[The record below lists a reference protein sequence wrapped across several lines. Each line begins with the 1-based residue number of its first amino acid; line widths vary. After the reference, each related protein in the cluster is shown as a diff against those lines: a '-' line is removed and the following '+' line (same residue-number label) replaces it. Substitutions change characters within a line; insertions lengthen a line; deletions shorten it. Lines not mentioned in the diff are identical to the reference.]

1 MSAPRY
7 RARSSVLAALAIGA
21 LLAGGLSSCSG
32 KAAGG
37 NEPEE
42 QAASEQTETP
52 LVVATNLKRSAGVAV
67 DKRLEVT
74 ASGGILQ
81 SVEVTAAEVGKL
93 AGRLASD
100 RTRWVASEL
109 LEPGT
114 TYSVK
119 TVSTTAAGETQR
131 DVTRFTTA
139 ELSLDQ
145 QTWADIAP
153 LEGETVGV
161 GMPVIVTFDVAVTD
175 RASLERTMKVT
186 SVPAQRGAW
195 HWLSDNEVHWRPATY
210 WQAGTE
216 VTVDLDI
223 NGVPAGGGIY
233 GQESRHVEFHIGDA
247 HVYKVDARTHQMRVL
262 DNGTLLRTI
271 PITTGKE
278 GFTTRSGTKV
288 IIEKHRVKRMN
299 SETVGI
305 GQGNPEYYDID
316 DVEYAMRLTY
326 SGEFIHAAP
335 WSVADQGHDNVSH
348 GCTGMSVA
356 DAAWLYAMTVRG
368 DVVEYVG
375 TDRPM
380 TFTNGWGDWNMS
392 FPDYRQGSAL

>member
-1 MSAPRY
+1 MSALRY
-7 RARSSVLAALAIGA
+7 RARSRVVAALAIGA
-21 LLAGGLSSCSG
+21 LAAGLSSCSG
-32 KAAGG
+32 SAGG
-37 NEPEE
+37 DDGPEQ
-42 QAASEQTETP
+42 QAAPEQTETP
-52 LVVATNLKRSAGVAV
+52 LVVATNVAKTAGVPV

-74 ASGGILQ
+74 ATGGTLQ
-81 SVEVTAAEVGKL
+81 SVTVSGAEAGKL
-93 AGRLASD
+93 AGRLSSD
-100 RTRWVASEL
+100 HTRWVATER
-109 LEPGT
+109 LEPAT
-114 TYSVK
+114 TYSVR
-119 TVSTTAAGETQR
+119 TVSTTESGETQR
-131 DVTRFTTA
+131 DVSRFTTA
-139 ELSLDQ
+139 ALSLDQ

-153 LEGETVGV
+153 LDGETVGV
-161 GMPVIVTFDVAVTD
+161 GMPVIVTFDIAVTD
-175 RASLERTMKVT
+175 KPAIERTMKVT

-195 HWLSDNEVHWRPATY
+195 HWLSDNEVHWRPAAY
-210 WQAGTE
+210 WRAGTD

-233 GQESRHVEFHIGDA
+233 GQESRHVEFHVGDA
-247 HVYKVDARTHQMRVL
+247 HIYKVDARTHQMRVL
-262 DNGTLLRTI
+262 ENGKLLRTI

-305 GQGNPEYYDID
+305 AQGNPEYYDID

-335 WSVADQGHDNVSH
+335 WSVGDQGYDNVSH
-348 GCTGMSVA
+348 GCTGMSTSN
-356 DAAWLYAMTVRG
+356 AAWLYDLTLRG

-392 FPDYRQGSAL
+392 FADYREGSAL

>member
-1 MSAPRY
+1 MTAPGY
-7 RARSSVLAALAIGA
+7 RARSKAAAALAIGV
-21 LLAGGLSSCSG
+21 LLAAAVSGCSSHASG
-32 KAAGG
+32 NAGPDEAAGAQ
-37 NEPEE
+37 E
-42 QAASEQTETP
+42 TVTP
-52 LVVATNLKRSAGVAV
+52 LVVATNLTKRSDVAV

-74 ASGGILQ
+74 ATGGTFAR
-81 SVEVTAAEVGKL
+81 VEVSAPEAGKL
-93 AGRLASD
+93 AGRLSAD
-100 RTRWVASEL
+100 HTRWVAAAL

-114 TYSVK
+114 TYTVR
-119 TVSTTAAGETQR
+119 TVSTNADGETQR

-139 ELSLDQ
+139 ALSLDQ

-153 LEGETVGV
+153 LDGETVGV
-161 GMPVIVTFDVAVTD
+161 GMPVIVTFDVAVTN
-175 RASLERTMKVT
+175 RAAIERTMKVT

-195 HWLSDNEVHWRPATY
+195 HWLSANEVHWRPAAY
-210 WQAGTE
+210 WKAGSD

-223 NGVPAGGGIY
+223 NGVAAGGGIY
-233 GQESRHVEFHIGDA
+233 GQESRHIEFHVGDA
-247 HVYKVDARTHQMRVL
+247 HVYKVDAQTHQMRVL
-262 DNGTLLRTI
+262 ENGRLLRTI

-305 GQGNPEYYDID
+305 AEGNPEYYDID

-335 WSVADQGHDNVSH
+335 WSVGDQGRANVSH
-348 GCTGMSVA
+348 GCTGLSTA
-356 DAAWLYAMTVRG
+356 DAGWLYAMTLRG

-380 TFTNGWGDWNMS
+380 TFSNGWGDWNMS
-392 FPDYRQGSAL
+392 FGEYRQGSAL

>member
-1 MSAPRY
+1 MSAHRY
-7 RARSSVLAALAIGA
+7 RARSSVFAALAISG
-21 LLAGGLSSCSG
+21 LLAAGLSGCSDKASG
-32 KAAGG
+32 HEEPGEKAA
-37 NEPEE
+37 
-42 QAASEQTETP
+42 QEQTETP
-52 LVVATNLKRSAGVAV
+52 LVVATNLRKLSGVPV

-74 ASGGILQ
+74 ATGGTFQ
-81 SVEVTAAEVGKL
+81 SVSVSAPEAGKL
-93 AGRLASD
+93 AGTLTSD
-100 RTRWVASEL
+100 KTRWVATGL
-109 LEPGT
+109 LEPAT

-119 TVSTTAAGETQR
+119 TVSTTEDGTTQR

-139 ELSLDQ
+139 DLSLDQ

-153 LEGETVGV
+153 LDGETVGV
-161 GMPVIVTFDVAVTD
+161 GMPVIVTFDVAVSDKATI
-175 RASLERTMKVT
+175 EKTMKVT

-210 WQAGTE
+210 WRAGTD

-233 GQESRHVEFHIGDA
+233 GQESRHIEFHVGDA
-247 HVYKVDARTHQMRVL
+247 HIYKVNAQTHQMRVFE
-262 DNGTLLRTI
+262 NGTLLRTI
-271 PITTGKE
+271 PITTGKP

-305 GQGNPEYYDID
+305 AEGNPEYYDID

-335 WSVADQGHDNVSH
+335 WSVGDQGYANVSH
-348 GCTGMSVA
+348 GCTGMSTA
-356 DAAWLYAMTVRG
+356 NAGWLYNMTLRG

-380 TFTNGWGDWNMS
+380 TFSNGWGDWNMS
-392 FPDYRQGSAL
+392 FGDYREGSAL